1 MIRKLLALLGA
12 AAALSL
18 FTLGCTTKTTVVTNS
33 SEQPGITVSG
43 EGSVFGAPDVA
54 VATLGVQADATSVA
68 DARSMAAE
76 SMGAMVKTLKDGGVA
91 DKDIQTTQFSVDPR
105 YDYTNNKQTLIGFT
119 VNNIATVKIRDI
131 DKTGEL
137 VDAAVTAGG
146 DLARVQG
153 LQFTI
158 DDPSALQQQAR
169 QKAMA
174 DAKSRADT
182 LAQAAG
188 VELGAPRSINE
199 SGGPAPIYYDEL
211 RAGQAL
217 EAAAPGTPIETGQ
230 LQVQVQVSVIYG
242 LK

>member
-1 MIRKLLALLGA
+1 
-12 AAALSL
+12 
-18 FTLGCTTKTTVVTNS
+18 
-33 SEQPGITVSG
+33 
-43 EGSVFGAPDVA
+43 
-54 VATLGVQADATSVA
+54 VQADATSVG
-68 DARSMAAE
+68 DARSKAAE
-76 SMGAMVKTLKDGGVA
+76 SMDAMLKALKDGGVA

-119 VNNIATVKIRDI
+119 VNNIATVKIHDI
-131 DKTGEL
+131 DKTGDL
-137 VDAAVTAGG
+137 IDAAISAGG

-158 DDPSALQQQAR
+158 DDPSALQGQAR

-174 DAKSRADT
+174 DAKSRATT

-199 SGGPAPIYYDEL
+199 TGGPTPIMFGAAESAQFLD
-211 RAGQAL
+211 QA
-217 EAAAPGTPIETGQ
+217 ARTPIETGQ

>member
-1 MIRKLLALLGA
+1 MIRKVLALLGV

-18 FTLGCTTKTTVVTNS
+18 FTLACGTKTTVVTNS
-33 SEQPGITVSG
+33 SETPGITVSG

-54 VATLGVQADATSVA
+54 VATLGVQADATTVA
-68 DARSMAAE
+68 DARSMAAT
-76 SMGAMVKTLKDGGVA
+76 SMDAMVKVLKDGGVA

-119 VNNIATVKIRDI
+119 VNNIATVKIHDI
-131 DKTGEL
+131 NKTGEL
-137 VDAAVTAGG
+137 IDAAVSAGG

-158 DDPSALQQQAR
+158 DDPSALQNQAR

-188 VELGAPRSINE
+188 VQLGAPRSISE
-199 SGGPAPIYYDEL
+199 GGGP
-211 RAGQAL
+211 
-217 EAAAPGTPIETGQ
+217 TPITFSAAGVPAGLDQTRTTPIQTGQ
-230 LQVQVQVSVIYG
+230 LQVQVTVSVIYG